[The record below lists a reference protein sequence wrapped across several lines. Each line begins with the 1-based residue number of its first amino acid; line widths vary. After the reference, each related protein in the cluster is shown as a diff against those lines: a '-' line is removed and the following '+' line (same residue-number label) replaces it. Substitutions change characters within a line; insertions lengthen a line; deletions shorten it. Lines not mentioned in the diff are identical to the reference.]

1 MDQAFSFIDHQ
12 ICFAVK
18 SNSNLAVLNVLA
30 KLGSGFDIVTGG
42 ELARVL
48 AAGGDATKIVF
59 SGLGKQEA
67 DIQKALEVGIA
78 CFNVESHAELDRIQK
93 VAADSVFETYQYA
106 ASLPNLD
113 VIGID
118 CHIGS
123 QLTETQPFVDALD
136 RVIMMIAKLKE
147 LGIQL
152 KHIDIGGGLGVTYKD
167 ETPPSVAEYANAM
180 RPALEKLGLKV
191 YMEPGRSISANAGVL
206 VTKVDLLKPTNY
218 RNFAIIDAAMND
230 LIRPSLYQAWMD
242 IQPVISRIDF
252 EAKTWDIVGA
262 ICETGDFLG
271 KERELAIQE
280 NDNLAVLGA
289 AVVVLLKSWSM
300 LTNQFT
306 KMHGLGNDFMVVDLI
321 SQRAFFD
328 AMTIRRL
335 ADRHF
340 GIGFDQLLIVEP
352 PDFPNVDFKY
362 RIFNADGSEV
372 EQCGNG
378 VRCFARFVYERQLT
392 NKKRFKVQTCAGI
405 VEPELGENGWVRVNM
420 GYPKFLPNEIP
431 FLAEEPDALYD
442 IALQDNELL
451 TIDVVNM
458 GNPHAVTIVP
468 DVLTADVAKI
478 GPQVEA
484 HARFPQRVNAGFMQI
499 VDEKHARLRVFER
512 GVGETMACGTGA
524 CAAAVSG
531 MRRGLLAN
539 NVEIEL
545 AGGKLQIEWKEG
557 DVVWM
562 TGPTATIVLIG
573 MANPQSKQAFHM
585 KMVEHILEFIWPG
598 LSITNW
604 KVSFTKK
611 KVPMN

>member
-1 MDQAFSFIDHQ
+1 MSFSRIHGVLHAEQCSLDQLAQQYGTPLYVYSKATFEKHYLDMDQAFSFIDHQ

-93 VAADSVFETYQYA
+93 VAAGLGKKAPISLRVNPDVDAKTHPYISTGLKENKFGIPSDSVFETYQYA

-206 VTKVDLLKPTNY
+206 VTKVDLLKPTNH

-242 IQPVISRIDF
+242 IQAVVSRTDI

-262 ICETGDFLG
+262 ICETGDFIG

-289 AVVVLLKSWSM
+289 GAYGFVMSSNYNSRGRAAEVMVDADQSYVIRKRETIESLWENESLL
-300 LTNQFT
+300 
-306 KMHGLGNDFMVVDLI
+306 
-321 SQRAFFD
+321 
-328 AMTIRRL
+328 
-335 ADRHF
+335 
-340 GIGFDQLLIVEP
+340 P
-352 PDFPNVDFKY
+352 
-362 RIFNADGSEV
+362 
-372 EQCGNG
+372 
-378 VRCFARFVYERQLT
+378 
-392 NKKRFKVQTCAGI
+392 
-405 VEPELGENGWVRVNM
+405 
-420 GYPKFLPNEIP
+420 
-431 FLAEEPDALYD
+431 
-442 IALQDNELL
+442 
-451 TIDVVNM
+451 
-458 GNPHAVTIVP
+458 
-468 DVLTADVAKI
+468 
-478 GPQVEA
+478 
-484 HARFPQRVNAGFMQI
+484 
-499 VDEKHARLRVFER
+499 
-512 GVGETMACGTGA
+512 
-524 CAAAVSG
+524 
-531 MRRGLLAN
+531 
-539 NVEIEL
+539 
-545 AGGKLQIEWKEG
+545 
-557 DVVWM
+557 
-562 TGPTATIVLIG
+562 
-573 MANPQSKQAFHM
+573 
-585 KMVEHILEFIWPG
+585 
-598 LSITNW
+598 
-604 KVSFTKK
+604 
-611 KVPMN
+611 

>member
-1 MDQAFSFIDHQ
+1 MSFSRIHGVLHAEQCSLDQLAQQYGTPLYVYSKATFEKHYLDMDQAFGFIDHQ

-93 VAADSVFETYQYA
+93 VAAGLGKKAPISLRVNPDVDAKTHPYISTGLKENKFGIPSDSVFETYQYA

-242 IQPVISRIDF
+242 IQAVVSRTEV

-289 AVVVLLKSWSM
+289 GAYGFVMSSNYNSRGRAAEVMVDADQSYVIRKRETIESLWENESLL
-300 LTNQFT
+300 
-306 KMHGLGNDFMVVDLI
+306 
-321 SQRAFFD
+321 
-328 AMTIRRL
+328 
-335 ADRHF
+335 
-340 GIGFDQLLIVEP
+340 P
-352 PDFPNVDFKY
+352 
-362 RIFNADGSEV
+362 
-372 EQCGNG
+372 
-378 VRCFARFVYERQLT
+378 
-392 NKKRFKVQTCAGI
+392 
-405 VEPELGENGWVRVNM
+405 
-420 GYPKFLPNEIP
+420 
-431 FLAEEPDALYD
+431 
-442 IALQDNELL
+442 
-451 TIDVVNM
+451 
-458 GNPHAVTIVP
+458 
-468 DVLTADVAKI
+468 
-478 GPQVEA
+478 
-484 HARFPQRVNAGFMQI
+484 
-499 VDEKHARLRVFER
+499 
-512 GVGETMACGTGA
+512 
-524 CAAAVSG
+524 
-531 MRRGLLAN
+531 
-539 NVEIEL
+539 
-545 AGGKLQIEWKEG
+545 
-557 DVVWM
+557 
-562 TGPTATIVLIG
+562 
-573 MANPQSKQAFHM
+573 
-585 KMVEHILEFIWPG
+585 
-598 LSITNW
+598 
-604 KVSFTKK
+604 
-611 KVPMN
+611 